1 MNAGDIFQL
10 LGAAPFGA
18 YAIDLTQTVLFW
30 NSGAERILG
39 HRSHQVIGCP
49 CYQVSAGR
57 FGEGLTPD
65 CVQGCPSL
73 RLAREGLVPEPIQA
87 RVLCASGCRK
97 LITFTPMVI
106 PDPSHDNPI
115 LLYLFQN
122 HMDERQV
129 ETTADRDEDVV
140 SNKWQSS
147 WPIDSPS
154 DTLLGEAPSLT
165 RREQEVLSLVAQGLN
180 SGKIAE
186 QLFISPHTVLNH
198 IRNSRRK
205 LKAQTKL
212 EAVVTAMRYDLL

>member
-39 HRSHQVIGCP
+39 HRSHQVIGYP

-73 RLAREGLVPEPIQA
+73 RLAREGLVPESIQIRA
-87 RVLCASGCRK
+87 LCSSGCRK
-97 LITFTPMVI
+97 LITFTPLVI

-115 LLYLFQN
+115 LLYLFQD
-122 HMDERQV
+122 HTDEHQV
-129 ETTADRDEDVV
+129 ETATDSEEDVV
-140 SNKWQSS
+140 ANEWQSG
-147 WPIDSPS
+147 WPFDPPP